1 MQSDLFSENNIRK
14 ISGAKFVKDI
24 TANYHRGNPM
34 SVQANK
40 IAHKGKVSNRQQIL
54 NVLEAPVFSDYEDGL
69 TCEQIENETGLSHQT
84 CSARLSELRKEGK
97 IKIVGARKTRSGSPA
112 AVYQSV

>member
-1 MQSDLFSENNIRK
+1 MEPELFSENNIRK

-40 IAHKGKVSNRQQIL
+40 IAREGKVSNRQRIL
-54 NVLEAPVFSDYEDGL
+54 DILSNNRNELVW
-69 TCEQIENETGLSHQT
+69 TCEALEEWTSLTH
-84 CSARLSELRKEGK
+84 AKL
-97 IKIVGARKTRSGSPA
+97 GAA
-112 AVYQSV
+112 A